1 MPPTSSRSRRPD
13 DAGGQDTET
22 SPLEDM
28 RQADIA
34 NGENPDEETGP
45 PPPEASPE
53 GGSHP
58 TGERQASDNRENDPP
73 A

>member
-1 MPPTSSRSRRPD
+1 MSPTSSRPPD
-13 DAGGQDTET
+13 DADEQDTET

-34 NGENPDEETGP
+34 NGENPDEE
-45 PPPEASPE
+45 ASPPSPAAPPA